1 MQREDSHSEPVAVL
15 VVDDE
20 KYIVEEIVEYL
31 SELGYDCESA
41 TSADEARKKFFERKD
56 IKVVITDIKM
66 PGEDGITFAGWL
78 IDSFEADRVFEVAV
92 LTGHGSHSNAIAAL
106 RSGVREYLQKP
117 VNLDQLARCVEKL
130 VERVNRRSEI
140 RGGGEIGVKLDSV
153 ATSVSTMA
161 SDLEEIKGSVMGQ
174 RGGQATRG
182 KEGVQGGLVEGF
194 ARLTK
199 RQREVTELIA
209 KGHSNYQI
217 ANHLQISENTV
228 KLYVSQVLALTGV
241 SNRTQL
247 ALLANRHGLLEESS
261 G

>member
-1 MQREDSHSEPVAVL
+1 MQREGSHSEPVAVL

-117 VNLDQLARCVEKL
+117 VNLDQLGRCVANL

-140 RGGGEIGVKLDSV
+140 RGGGELGVKLDSV
-153 ATSVSTMA
+153 ATSVDTMA
-161 SDLEEIKGSVMGQ
+161 TDLQEIKGRVLGQ
-174 RGGQATRG
+174 QGGQGRSR
-182 KEGVQGGLVEGF
+182 EGVSGGLVDGF

-209 KGHSNYQI
+209 KGESNYQI

-247 ALLANRHGLLEESS
+247 ALLANRHGLLQSADE
-261 G
+261 